1 MDPELKQKI
10 LDEYHMTNLTTLEL
24 ALKYDVD
31 REDVLAVLAE
41 EWPEEEEALD

>member
-10 LDEYHMTNLTTLEL
+10 LNDYHMTKLTTLEL

-31 REDVLAVLAE
+31 REDVLVALAE
-41 EWPEEEEALD
+41 DWPEEEV